1 MSKFKLL
8 TWLTLLGIIW
18 GSTIPLTKTA
28 VSTGHDPLGL
38 IAWQLIIATFF
49 MVGLVIWRK
58 SKIVIDRKHI
68 LFFAIIAFGG
78 TLIPNFFSYIA
89 AYHLPG
95 GVMALVIALVP
106 IFSLLIAL
114 TFRIEKFVWLRMV
127 GVLLGAA
134 AIALLVLPESSLPDR
149 SKVIYVFV
157 GLIAPLFYGIEGN
170 YLMLNRPKDTGP
182 IATLFGASV
191 VGVVVTVPLA
201 LLTGT
206 FINPA
211 NGIGAPELAL
221 TLSGILHVVAYVGYV
236 WLVGQAGSVFAS
248 QVAYVVTPAGVVMS
262 ILFLD
267 ERPSYFIYGA
277 LLILM
282 IGLVMVQPK
291 TAQSEEV

>member
-8 TWLTLLGIIW
+8 AWLSLLGIIW

-28 VSTGHDPLGL
+28 VSTGHNPLGL
-38 IAWQLIIATFF
+38 IAWQLIIATIF
-49 MVGLVIWRK
+49 MVVLVIWRK
-58 SKIVIDRKHI
+58 SKIVIDAKHI
-68 LFFAIIAFGG
+68 LFFAVIAFGG

-89 AYHLPG
+89 AFHLPG

-106 IFSLLIAL
+106 IFSLIIAL
-114 TFRIEKFVWLRMV
+114 TFRIERFVWMRMV
-127 GVLLGAA
+127 GVFLGAA

-149 SKVIYVFV
+149 SKVVYVFV

-170 YLMLNRPKDTGP
+170 YLMLNQPTDTGP

-191 VGVVVTVPLA
+191 VGLLVTVPLA

-206 FINPA
+206 FINPID
-211 NGIGAPELAL
+211 GIGVPELAL

-236 WLVGQAGSVFAS
+236 WLVSQAGSVFAS
-248 QVAYVVTPAGVVMS
+248 QVAYVVTPAGVITS
-262 ILFLD
+262 ILFLN
-267 ERPSYFIYGA
+267 ERPSYFIYAA

-291 TAQSEEV
+291 TSQQQEI

>member
-49 MVGLVIWRK
+49 MVGLVIWRR

-221 TLSGILHVVAYVGYV
+221 ALSGILHVVAYVGYV

-262 ILFLD
+262 ILFLN

-282 IGLVMVQPK
+282 IGLIMVQPK
-291 TAQSEEV
+291 TVQSEEV

>member
-8 TWLTLLGIIW
+8 AWLSLLGIIW

-28 VSTGHDPLGL
+28 VSTGHSPLGL
-38 IAWQLIIATFF
+38 IAWQLVIATLF
-49 MVGLVIWRK
+49 MTVLVIWRK
-58 SKIVIDRKHI
+58 SKIVIDAKHV

-89 AYHLPG
+89 AFHLPG

-106 IFSLLIAL
+106 IFSLVVAL
-114 TFRIEKFVWLRMV
+114 TFRIERFVWLRMI
-127 GVLLGAA
+127 GVLLGAV
-134 AIALLVLPESSLPDR
+134 AIALLVLPEASLPDR

-170 YLMLNRPKDTGP
+170 YLMLKKPDDTGP

-191 VGVVVTVPLA
+191 VGLLVTVPLA

-211 NGIGAPELAL
+211 DGIGAPELAL
-221 TLSGILHVVAYVGYV
+221 TLSGVLHVVAYVGYV
-236 WLVGQAGSVFAS
+236 S
-248 QVAYVVTPAGVVMS
+248 
-262 ILFLD
+262 
-267 ERPSYFIYGA
+267 
-277 LLILM
+277 
-282 IGLVMVQPK
+282 
-291 TAQSEEV
+291 

>member
-8 TWLTLLGIIW
+8 AWLSLLGIIW

-28 VSTGHDPLGL
+28 VSTGHSPLGL
-38 IAWQLIIATFF
+38 IAWQLVIATLF
-49 MVGLVIWRK
+49 MTVLVIWRK
-58 SKIVIDRKHI
+58 SKIVIDAKHV

-89 AYHLPG
+89 AFHLPG

-106 IFSLLIAL
+106 IFSLVVAL
-114 TFRIEKFVWLRMV
+114 TFRIERFVWLRMI
-127 GVLLGAA
+127 GVLLGAV
-134 AIALLVLPESSLPDR
+134 AIALLVLPEASLPDR

-170 YLMLNRPKDTGP
+170 YLMLKKPDDTGP

-191 VGVVVTVPLA
+191 VGLLVTVPLA

-211 NGIGAPELAL
+211 DGIGAPELAL
-221 TLSGILHVVAYVGYV
+221 TLSGVLHVVAYVGYV

-248 QVAYVVTPAGVVMS
+248 QVAYVVTPAGVIMS
-262 ILFLD
+262 ILFLN
-267 ERPSYFIYGA
+267 ERPSYYIYAA

-291 TAQSEEV
+291 TTQQQET

>member
-8 TWLTLLGIIW
+8 AWLSLLGIIW

-28 VSTGHDPLGL
+28 VSTGHSPLGL
-38 IAWQLIIATFF
+38 IAWQLVIATLF
-49 MVGLVIWRK
+49 MTVLVIWRN
-58 SKIVIDRKHI
+58 SKIVIDVKHV

-89 AYHLPG
+89 AFHLPG

-106 IFSLLIAL
+106 IFSLVVAL
-114 TFRIEKFVWLRMV
+114 TFRIERFVWLRMI
-127 GVLLGAA
+127 GVLLGAV
-134 AIALLVLPESSLPDR
+134 AIALLVLPEASLPDR

-170 YLMLNRPKDTGP
+170 YLMLKKPDDTGP

-191 VGVVVTVPLA
+191 VGLLVTVPLA

-211 NGIGAPELAL
+211 DGIGAPELAL
-221 TLSGILHVVAYVGYV
+221 TLSGVLHVVAYVGYV

-248 QVAYVVTPAGVVMS
+248 QVAYVVTPAGVIMS
-262 ILFLD
+262 ILFLN
-267 ERPSYFIYGA
+267 ERPSYYIYAA

-291 TAQSEEV
+291 TTQQEET